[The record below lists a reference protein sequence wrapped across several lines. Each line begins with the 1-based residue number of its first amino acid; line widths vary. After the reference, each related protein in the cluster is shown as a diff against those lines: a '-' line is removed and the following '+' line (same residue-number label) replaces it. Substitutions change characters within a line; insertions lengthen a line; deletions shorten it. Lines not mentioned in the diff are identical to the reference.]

1 MTIQVIRW
9 SWLIGIPT
17 LFMMSRHDGDHD
29 IGVQGAQQYCQA
41 ARANRDSTSCSHADQ
56 LTGGFVTWTFS
67 PHFDKVIWT
76 ELPEPRSNW
85 ACAS

>member
-1 MTIQVIRW
+1 MELVDRYTNAVHDVA
-9 SWLIGIPT
+9 
-17 LFMMSRHDGDHD
+17 HDGDHD